1 MKTQG
6 GDSRL
11 QAKERGWSRF
21 LPHSLR
27 RNRPSSTLNPGVR
40 LQNWEKFLLSKPLSL
55 LCFVPAALGDS

>member
-21 LPHSLR
+21 LPHGLR
-27 RNRPSSTLNPGVR
+27 RNQPTNTFNPGVR

-55 LCFVPAALGDS
+55 QCFVPAALGNS